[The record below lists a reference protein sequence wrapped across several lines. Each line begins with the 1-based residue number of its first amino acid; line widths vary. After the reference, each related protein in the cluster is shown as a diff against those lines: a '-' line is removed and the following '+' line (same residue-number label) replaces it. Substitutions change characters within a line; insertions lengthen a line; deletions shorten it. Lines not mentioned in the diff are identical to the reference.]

1 VRTVLTA
8 LLIATVSITLT
19 AVPLMAAPS
28 SSPSAPLGVVVL
40 AENAHVGMD
49 ATYSGATIYDGDRLE
64 TPDGGNL
71 RVRFGGSQ
79 MYLRQNTA
87 AAVHSF
93 TNGFSAEL
101 GAGTVVVTS
110 AEGQTFQVIA
120 DGATIRPANAQP
132 TSVQITKISP
142 TELVLTGNR
151 GTALVS
157 MGDEV
162 KTLDAGNS
170 YRLEVQPYESG
181 PGPQPQ
187 FPSPAARNRF
197 LWILIPVVAVATGVI
212 VWRALVSESGP

>member
-8 LLIATVSITLT
+8 VLIASITLT
-19 AVPLMAAPS
+19 ALPLMAAPAGA
-28 SSPSAPLGVVVL
+28 PSAPLGVVVL

-49 ATYSGATIYDGDRLE
+49 VTYSGATIYDGDRLA

-71 RVRFGGSQ
+71 QVRFGASQ
-79 MYLRQNTA
+79 MYLRQSSA
-87 AAVHSF
+87 AAVHSL

-101 GAGTVVVTS
+101 GEGTMVATS

-120 DGATIRPANAQP
+120 DGASIRPANAQP
-132 TSVQITKISP
+132 TSVQITKISA

-170 YRLEVQPYESG
+170 YRLEVQPESAALFICKAVS
-181 PGPQPQ
+181 PG
-187 FPSPAARNRF
+187 FA
-197 LWILIPVVAVATGVI
+197 
-212 VWRALVSESGP
+212 VWRASRSMARL